1 MKGATNMNVLHEE
14 HDNGIK
20 EYTLTNNNG
29 MTVKAIN
36 IGCSI
41 TEILVPDNKGD
52 FSNVVLRYDTLEEY
66 FRNEDFLGAVI
77 APIAGRVRDAEF
89 EIGDESYSFTPNE
102 GRNLLHSGELN
113 PYNEIWESSIE
124 EDKIV
129 FQYKMDK
136 RFPGDPLI
144 KVMYSLNDENELK
157 LEYEIS
163 AESKSIVAP
172 TNHTYF
178 NLSNVLEG
186 DAGGH
191 LVRSNT
197 RSFLKVDED
206 LLPESVAVCEG
217 VFDLKHGRLL
227 KDVFESDDGQVGIA
241 GGGFDHYFIF
251 EKDEKEVEITEKGSG
266 RTLKVTTTSPG
277 MVLYTG
283 NNLDGHV
290 VLKDRKAQKHA
301 GFCMETQES
310 PAALKLPLDQ
320 DMRVEEEETY
330 KRETVFRF
338 GVEK

>member
-1 MKGATNMNVLHEE
+1 
-14 HDNGIK
+14 
-20 EYTLTNNNG
+20 
-29 MTVKAIN
+29 
-36 IGCSI
+36 
-41 TEILVPDNKGD
+41 
-52 FSNVVLRYDTLEEY
+52 
-66 FRNEDFLGAVI
+66 
-77 APIAGRVRDAEF
+77 
-89 EIGDESYSFTPNE
+89 YSFTPNE

-197 RSFLKVDED
+197 RSFLKMDEDLLQESVAVCIGVFYLKHDNEVSAGSKSIVAPTNHTYVNLSNVMEGDAGGHLVRSNTRSFLKMDED

-266 RTLKVTTTSPG
+266 RTLKVTT
-277 MVLYTG
+277 
-283 NNLDGHV
+283 
-290 VLKDRKAQKHA
+290 
-301 GFCMETQES
+301 
-310 PAALKLPLDQ
+310 
-320 DMRVEEEETY
+320 
-330 KRETVFRF
+330 
-338 GVEK
+338 